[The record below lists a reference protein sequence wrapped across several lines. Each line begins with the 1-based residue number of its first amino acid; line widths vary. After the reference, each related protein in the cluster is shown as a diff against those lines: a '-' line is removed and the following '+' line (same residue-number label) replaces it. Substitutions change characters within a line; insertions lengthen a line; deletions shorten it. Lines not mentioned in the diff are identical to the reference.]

1 MNATTSRRRLVAIA
15 CAVTMFSACDSL
27 PGRPKPTDI
36 PLRPSAINDFSQ
48 LYTGNCAGCH
58 GVDGKFGAAIA
69 LSNPVYLAIAN
80 DASIRRAV
88 AHGVRGT
95 AMPPFALSDGGSLT
109 DKQIDLVINSMRK
122 GWAGAPNV
130 AEGAP
135 PYASTQAGDSNRGA
149 QVYIANCQ
157 SCHGADGKG
166 GAAAGSIVDASYL
179 ALVSDQ
185 YLRTIVIAGRPDLH
199 HPDWKEYPSGQPLS
213 SAQVSDVV
221 AWLVSK
227 RPPIPASVAQS
238 N

>member
-1 MNATTSRRRLVAIA
+1 MSSYRRRMLAIA
-15 CAVTMFSACDSL
+15 FAVTMFSGCDSL
-27 PGRPKPTDI
+27 PGRPKRADL
-36 PLRPSAINDFSQ
+36 PLRPSAVNDFSQ
-48 LYTGNCAGCH
+48 LYADNCAGCH
-58 GVDGKFGAAIA
+58 GADGKFGAALA
-69 LSNPVYLAIAN
+69 LSNPVYLAIA
-80 DASIRRAV
+80 DEASIRRAV

-109 DKQIDLVINSMRK
+109 DKQIDIVLNTIRTSWV
-122 GWAGAPNV
+122 GAANI

-135 PYASTQAGDSNRGA
+135 PYASTQAGDANRGA
-149 QVYIANCQ
+149 QVYTANCQ

-166 GAAAGSIVDASYL
+166 GPAAGSIVDASYL
-179 ALVSDQ
+179 SLVSDQ

-221 AWLVSK
+221 AWIVSK
-227 RPPIPASVAQS
+227 RPEIPASVAQS

>member
-1 MNATTSRRRLVAIA
+1 
-15 CAVTMFSACDSL
+15 
-27 PGRPKPTDI
+27 
-36 PLRPSAINDFSQ
+36 
-48 LYTGNCAGCH
+48 
-58 GVDGKFGAAIA
+58 
-69 LSNPVYLAIAN
+69 
-80 DASIRRAV
+80 
-88 AHGVRGT
+88 
-95 AMPPFALSDGGSLT
+95 MPPFALSDGGSLT
-109 DKQIDLVINSMRK
+109 DNQLDIVIDTMRK
-122 GWAGAPNV
+122 SWGGAAKV

-135 PYASTQAGDSNRGA
+135 PYASTQAGDASRGA
-149 QVYIANCQ
+149 QVYAANCQ

-166 GAAAGSIVDASYL
+166 GATAGSIVDSSYL

-221 AWLVSK
+221 AWIVSK